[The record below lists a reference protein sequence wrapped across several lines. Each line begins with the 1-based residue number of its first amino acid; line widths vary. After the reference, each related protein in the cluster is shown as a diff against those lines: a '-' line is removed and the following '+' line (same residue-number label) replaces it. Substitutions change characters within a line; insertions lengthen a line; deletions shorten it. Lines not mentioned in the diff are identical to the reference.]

1 MDLKERLLRHRKD
14 NRWIIGGLGGLLLVL
29 SAIYYLIGRS
39 RDLPPEL
46 VTNRVLLLAIGYVNL
61 VLILTIAF
69 ILLRNFFKLLVER
82 QNKILGSKFR
92 TRLVATYVLLSL
104 LPVLLLFLYGSR
116 LLEGWVDRWFD
127 EPAIKKVAEQGFA
140 VAQELTRHI
149 EETNLLEARRALE
162 EIRSAELMRP
172 ERRPALTRRL
182 QSQLTELALDYLA
195 IYKGNDLV
203 HAVLSPQSG
212 LRQLP
217 DTLDRYMRQAI
228 EQGEAVWSQ
237 APPGGSGR
245 LILAAIS
252 ATGADGAVSVV
263 VAGTLLAPD
272 LAAASEQVI
281 QAYQGYRQLEVQ
293 KGDIEATYRLT
304 LLMVTLL
311 ILLVTTWVG
320 QYLARRVTVPIEALA
335 EGTRRLSEG
344 DLDYRVEVSAEDEL
358 GVLVESFNRMTAEL
372 KRNKEELVDA
382 NRRLDEERAVIAA
395 VLENVAAGVV
405 AVDPH
410 CLILTC
416 NRAALKMLNQREE
429 QVTGRPVAEVWKDP
443 ERRKLAKLFEEDAG
457 PTGRLTRSL
466 RLLLG
471 LEWKNFD
478 AKVRIMRD
486 EDGAVSGRVMVI
498 EDLTQLIKAQQ
509 MGAWNEAARR
519 IAHDIKNPLTPIKLT
534 AERLLMKYRQSDPDL
549 GKILEEGVE
558 LIGREVES
566 MKGMVDEFSRF
577 ARMRPPQPSQTD
589 VEELLRETLPL
600 YEGLKPGV
608 EIESRVGEGA
618 ETALVDREQIK
629 RVLINLL
636 DNAIEATPSP
646 GAVSV
651 AVSRANA
658 NLQIEVSDT
667 GDGIPADAREKLF
680 LPHYS
685 TKRRGSGLGLAI
697 VNRIV
702 NEHHGTVRVESNEP
716 RGTTFRIELPQG

>member
-14 NRWIIGGLGGLLLVL
+14 NRWIIGGLGGLLLLL
-29 SAIYYLIGRS
+29 SVIYYLIGRS

-69 ILLRNFFKLLVER
+69 VLLRSFFKLLVER
-82 QNKILGSKFR
+82 KSRILGSKFR

-104 LPVLLLFLYGSR
+104 LPVVLLFLYGSR

-127 EPAIKKVAEQGFA
+127 EPAIEQVAKQGEV
-140 VAQELTRHI
+140 VAQELNRRI
-149 EETNLLEARRALE
+149 ESRNLELSSRVLEQ
-162 EIRSAELMRP
+162 IRSAELMRP
-172 ERRPALTRRL
+172 ERQPALTRHL
-182 QSQLTELALDYLA
+182 QDQINELGLDYLA
-195 IYKGNDLV
+195 LYKGNDLV
-203 HAVLSPQSG
+203 HAVLRPQSG

-217 DTLDRYMRQAI
+217 DTLDRYMRRAI
-228 EQGEAVWSQ
+228 EQGEAAWSQ
-237 APPGGSGR
+237 APPAGGGR

-252 ATGADGAVSVV
+252 TPTADDAVAVM
-263 VAGTLLAPD
+263 VAGTLLGPE
-272 LAAASEQVI
+272 LAEASEHAI

-311 ILLVTTWVG
+311 ILLVTIWVG
-320 QYLARRVTVPIEALA
+320 EYIARRVTVPIEALA
-335 EGTRRLSEG
+335 EGTRRLSDG
-344 DLDYRVEVSAEDEL
+344 DLDYRVEVSAGDEL
-358 GVLVESFNRMTAEL
+358 GMLVESFNRMTTDL

-382 NRRLDEERAVIAA
+382 NRRLAEERAVIAA

-405 AVDPH
+405 SVDPNGQ
-410 CLILTC
+410 ILTC
-416 NRAALKMLNQREE
+416 NRAALKMLNQRQE
-429 QVTGRPVAEVWKDP
+429 QVTGRPVTEVWKDP
-443 ERRKLAKLFEEDAG
+443 ERRKLAKLFEDDAG
-457 PTGRLTRSL
+457 STGRLTRSL

-478 AKVRIMRD
+478 VKVRIMRD
-486 EDGAVSGRVMVI
+486 EAGEVSGRVMVL

-509 MGAWNEAARR
+509 MAAWNEAARR
-519 IAHDIKNPLTPIKLT
+519 IAHEIKNPLTPIKLS
-534 AERLLMKYRQSDPDL
+534 AERLLMKYRQGDPDL
-549 GKILEEGVE
+549 GKALEEGVE

-566 MKGMVDEFSRF
+566 MKVMVDEFSRF
-577 ARMRPPQPSQTD
+577 ARMRPPQPSPTD
-589 VEELLRETLPL
+589 IEELLKETLPL

-608 EIESRVGEGA
+608 AIRSSIGDGA
-618 ETALVDREQIK
+618 GTAMVDREQIK
-629 RVLINLL
+629 SVLINLL
-636 DNAIEATPSP
+636 DNAVEATPAP
-646 GAVSV
+646 GEVSV
-651 AVSRANA
+651 SVSRANG
-658 NLQIEVSDT
+658 NLQIEVADT
-667 GDGIPADAREKLF
+667 GKGIPADAHEKLF

-716 RGTTFRIELPQG
+716 QGTVFRIELPQG

>member
-69 ILLRNFFKLLVER
+69 VLLRNFFKLLVER

-140 VAQELTRHI
+140 VAQELTRQI
-149 EETNLLEARRALE
+149 EETNLRDARRALE

-172 ERRPALTRRL
+172 ERHPALTRRL
-182 QSQLTELALDYLA
+182 QTQLTELDLDYLA

-228 EQGEAVWSQ
+228 EQQEAVWSQ

-252 ATGADGAVSVV
+252 AAGDEGTVMVV
-263 VAGTLLAPD
+263 VAGTLLGPE

-405 AVDPH
+405 SVDPH

-429 QVTGRPVAEVWKDP
+429 QVAGRPVAEVWKDP

-486 EDGAVSGRVMVI
+486 EEGEVSGRVMVI

-608 EIESRVGEGA
+608 AIESCVGEGA
-618 ETALVDREQIK
+618 GTALVDREQIK

-636 DNAIEATPSP
+636 DNAVEATPAP

-651 AVSRANA
+651 AVSRANG

-667 GDGIPADAREKLF
+667 GDGIPPEAREKLF